1 MNLVFTAQNSAIIK
15 GVVKADV
22 NIVRTVSG
30 LNLKISCY
38 LVDGN
43 YVGSC
48 IYNDLCALIKSVL
61 SLDQNNCPASLVN
74 NGIDCTCPWNLPVRL
89 VDIKEDFDLPDA
101 STTPISWIGSGDFN
115 VDIKGTQGLTSIMC
129 LNVKFSSKPK

>member
-1 MNLVFTAQNSAIIK
+1 MNLIFTGQNSRAIT
-15 GVVKADV
+15 GVVKADI

-48 IYNDLCALIKSVL
+48 VYNDLCAVLKSVL
-61 SLDQNNCPASLVN
+61 DLSPTNCPQSLVDN
-74 NGIDCTCPWNLPVRL
+74 R
-89 VDIKEDFDLPDA
+89 
-101 STTPISWIGSGDFN
+101 
-115 VDIKGTQGLTSIMC
+115 
-129 LNVKFSSKPK
+129 

>member
-1 MNLVFTAQNSAIIK
+1 MNLVFTAQNSAVIK
-15 GVVKADV
+15 GVVKADI

-30 LNLKISCY
+30 LTLPIRCV

-48 IYNDLCALIKSVL
+48 TYNDLCALIKSVL
-61 SLDQNNCPASLVN
+61 SLDQNNCPQSLVD

-89 VDIKEDFDLPDA
+89 VDIKQDFDLPDA
-101 STTPISWIGSGDFN
+101 STTPIGWIGAGDFS
-115 VDIKGTQGLTSIMC
+115 VDIKGTQGTTSIMC
-129 LNVKFSSKPK
+129 LNIKFSSKPK